1 MTNPLL
7 EFSRW
12 QRLQHRCVR
21 HRWIDLLLV
30 AVLAG
35 GWFLAGQRCWIPL
48 ILTEVPEDARR
59 TLYQIAA
66 TIAATMGGFVLT
78 SISILV
84 NLLRTPLNTVDRL
97 LPARDKRTVGTL
109 FVTVLPRLLLV
120 FGLTVV
126 AIMTDANVAVGY
138 WPLQLLTMA
147 AAVWAVL
154 SIARV
159 VWVLHRLL
167 TASTDG

>member
-1 MTNPLL
+1 MTEPLL
-7 EFSRW
+7 KFSRW
-12 QRLQHRCVR
+12 QRLQHRWVR
-21 HRWIDLLLV
+21 HRWTDLPLV
-30 AVLAG
+30 AVLAA

-59 TLYQIAA
+59 TLYQIVA

-84 NLLRTPLNTVDRL
+84 NLLRTPLNTLDRL

-109 FVTVLPRLLLV
+109 FITVLPRLLLV
-120 FGLTVV
+120 FLSTVV
-126 AIMTDANVAVGY
+126 AIMTDANVALGY

-147 AAVWAVL
+147 AATWSVL

-167 TASTDG
+167 ATSTDG

>member
-1 MTNPLL
+1 MTEPLL
-7 EFSRW
+7 MFSRC
-12 QRLQHRCVR
+12 QRLQHRWVR
-21 HRWIDLLLV
+21 HRWTDLLLV
-30 AVLAG
+30 AMLAG

-48 ILTEVPEDARR
+48 ILTEIPEDARR
-59 TLYQIAA
+59 TLYQIIA

-84 NLLRTPLNTVDRL
+84 NLLRTPLNTIDRL

-109 FVTVLPRLLLV
+109 FVQVLPRLLLV
-120 FGLTVV
+120 FLLTIV
-126 AIMTDANVAVGY
+126 AIVTDANVAVGY

-147 AAVWAVL
+147 AAVWAML

-167 TASTDG
+167 TASAEG

>member
-1 MTNPLL
+1 MTEPLL
-7 EFSRW
+7 MFSRC
-12 QRLQHRCVR
+12 QRLQHRWVR
-21 HRWIDLLLV
+21 HRWTDLLLV
-30 AVLAG
+30 AMLTG

-48 ILTEVPEDARR
+48 ILTEIPEDARR
-59 TLYQIAA
+59 TLYQIIA

-84 NLLRTPLNTVDRL
+84 NLLRTPLNTIDRL

-109 FVTVLPRLLLV
+109 FVQVLPRLLLV
-120 FGLTVV
+120 FLLTIV
-126 AIMTDANVAVGY
+126 AIVTDANVAVGY

-147 AAVWAVL
+147 AAVWAML

-167 TASTDG
+167 TASAEG